1 MRGYLI
7 QIVYIVIAVTLDH
20 HVEGQP
26 TTSVA
31 DKDEKSCRS
40 VDEDYY
46 ALKNELSHFKVRL
59 NQLEALL
66 PRVEGSMTLL

>member
-1 MRGYLI
+1 VI
-7 QIVYIVIAVTLDH
+7 QILYIVIAVTLDY

-31 DKDEKSCRS
+31 DEDEKSCRS
-40 VDEDYY
+40 VSEDYY
-46 ALKNELSHFKVRL
+46 ALKNELSHLKVRV

-66 PRVEGSMTLL
+66 PRVEGSVPLF